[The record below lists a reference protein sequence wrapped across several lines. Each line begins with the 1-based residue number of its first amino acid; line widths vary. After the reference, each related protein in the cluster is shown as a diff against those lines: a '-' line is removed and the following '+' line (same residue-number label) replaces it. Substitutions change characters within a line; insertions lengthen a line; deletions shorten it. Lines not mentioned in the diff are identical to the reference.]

1 MTDFSFTEEI
11 RRVLVPPRTGGHSA
25 PSSLGAQ
32 RDATA
37 TTESG
42 MVQPMRAPVQTAFA
56 DANDRGPAMRKAPN
70 SFGWRPQHRMEV
82 QGYRES
88 YVDLGAV
95 PAGGVVTLNPNI
107 ATNFIVTAL
116 GNLTVNLGAPEAL
129 PDPDPHGEEPQYLYG
144 LKLWVKRPLGAQIT
158 WSNIKWPVDVIDPD
172 GDGGTSDSLLG
183 PATKGEYDSYVI
195 VVIPGFGTFGYL
207 AGRGY

>member
-1 MTDFSFTEEI
+1 MADFSFTEEI
-11 RRVLVPPRTGGHSA
+11 RRVLAPPRTGGHSA
-25 PSSLGAQ
+25 PSSLGQQ
-32 RDATA
+32 RDAA
-37 TTESG
+37 ASTESG
-42 MVQPMRAPVQTAFA
+42 MVQPMRAPVQTAFP

-88 YVDLGAV
+88 FVDLGAI
-95 PAGGVVTLNPNI
+95 PSGGTVTLNPNV

-116 GNLTVNLGAPEAL
+116 GMLNVTIGAPEAP
-129 PDPDPHGEEPQYLYG
+129 PDLDPYAEAPQYLYG
-144 LKLWVKRPLGAQIT
+144 LKLWVKRPLGAQIN
-158 WSNIKWPVDVIDPD
+158 WNGVKWPVDVTDPD
-172 GDGGTSDSLLG
+172 GDGGTSDSLIG
-183 PATKGEYDSYVI
+183 PATKGEYDSYCI

>member
-1 MTDFSFTEEI
+1 MADFSFTEEI
-11 RRVLVPPRTGGHSA
+11 RRVLAPPRTGGHSA
-25 PSSLGAQ
+25 PSSLGQQ
-32 RDATA
+32 RDAGA

-42 MVQPMRAPVQTAFA
+42 LVQSGQAPLQTAFS
-56 DANDRGPAMRKAPN
+56 DATDRGPAMRKAPN

-88 YVDLGAV
+88 YVNLGDVA
-95 PAGGVVTLNPNI
+95 AGGSVTLDPNL

-116 GNLTVNLGAPEAL
+116 GNLTVVMGAPEAP
-129 PDPDPHGEEPQYLYG
+129 PDMDPYAEEPQYLYG
-144 LKLWVKRPLGAQIT
+144 LKLWIKRPIGATVT
-158 WSNIKWPVDVIDPD
+158 WSGVKWSVDVTDPD
-172 GDGGTSDSLLG
+172 GDAGTSDSLLG

-195 VVIPGFGTFGYL
+195 VVIPGFGIFGYL